1 MDNVRRIKDK
11 EMMNHQIAL
20 SQLSLTASK
29 KSVCLVHPVVFPVL
43 TAILV
48 CFVLRISHLIL
59 LLNYVL
65 KSVETGR
72 NMLWNVMMGTI

>member
-1 MDNVRRIKDK
+1 MDNVSRIKDK
-11 EMMNHQIAL
+11 EMMNHQIVL

-29 KSVCLVHPVVFPVL
+29 KSVCLVQPAVCPVL

-48 CFVLRISHLIL
+48 CFVPRISHLIL

-65 KSVETGR
+65 KNVETGR
-72 NMLWNVMMGTI
+72 NMLWNVTMGTI